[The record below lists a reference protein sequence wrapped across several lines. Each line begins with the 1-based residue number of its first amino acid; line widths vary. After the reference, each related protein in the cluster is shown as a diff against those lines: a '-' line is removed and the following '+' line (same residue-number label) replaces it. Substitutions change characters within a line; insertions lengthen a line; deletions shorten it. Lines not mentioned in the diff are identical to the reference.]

1 MEEDDRKESEQELNW
16 WENTNMDTNKDRI
29 HDDTFT
35 VGQSGAETFG
45 DKGHAMGIPSWT
57 IDGSDPLQ
65 FHASTAAS
73 REYALDGGGPTLI
86 HVETMRGCGHAH
98 HHDDLYLGSVT
109 GNPPGY
115 VGRELLSYWAEKDPL
130 PNHRDYCLSIGANEK
145 QLISMEEEEPRN
157 DDSIKR
163 TGREIWIRSSR

>member
-1 MEEDDRKESEQELNW
+1 MPIAFMIQNNQIAL
-16 WENTNMDTNKDRI
+16 
-29 HDDTFT
+29 DTFT

-45 DKGHAMGIPSWT
+45 DKGYAMGIPSWS

-65 FHASTAAS
+65 FHASTATS
-73 REYALDGGGPTLI
+73 REYALDGGGATLI

-115 VGRELLSYWAEKDPL
+115 VGRDLLKYWAEKDPL
-130 PNHRDYCLSIGANEK
+130 PNHREYCLS
-145 QLISMEEEEPRN
+145 LIH
-157 DDSIKR
+157 I
-163 TGREIWIRSSR
+163 

>member
-1 MEEDDRKESEQELNW
+1 MCIRDRNLAGARGLPIAFMIQNNQIAL
-16 WENTNMDTNKDRI
+16 
-29 HDDTFT
+29 DTFT

-45 DKGHAMGIPSWT
+45 DKGYAMGIPSWS

-65 FHASTAAS
+65 FHASTATS
-73 REYALDGGGPTLI
+73 REYALDGGGATLI

-115 VGRELLSYWAEKDPL
+115 VGRDLLTYWAEKDPL
-130 PNHRDYCLSIGANEK
+130 PNHREHC
-145 QLISMEEEEPRN
+145 ISPV
-157 DDSIKR
+157 SYTHLTLPTKA
-163 TGREIWIRSSR
+163 